1 MFTEEVPIGDETD
14 SPAMAA
20 VQTWQEWILMR
31 KFDYRAPRFPVDFP
45 VRLTLDGSTQ
55 PGRCIEISTE
65 GMKLEL
71 KEPLAPDSNG
81 VVRFSF
87 QDVSL
92 ELVVRVAHS
101 GVSFDGVKFVYETDE
116 QRDEINRMV
125 ARLSAPQHR
134 SRPVLVRQ

>member
-1 MFTEEVPIGDETD
+1 MFYEKVPIG
-14 SPAMAA
+14 SSNGFPSHGCCL
-20 VQTWQEWILMR
+20 TWQERILMR

-45 VRLTLDGSTQ
+45 VRLSIDGSTQ
-55 PGRCIEISTE
+55 PGRCVEISTE

-71 KEPLAPDSNG
+71 REPLAPDSNG
-81 VVRFSF
+81 VVRFGF

-92 ELVVRVAHS
+92 ELAVRVAHS

-125 ARLSAPQHR
+125 ARLTSPQHR
-134 SRPVLVRQ
+134 PRPILVRQ